1 MNTIQEKLLADGEF
15 VNLLTSLVGVI
26 ADKLPSGGDVT
37 EKYVDDRLDEKLDD
51 KQIDVEAIAEEVV
64 GNYDMSEKIN
74 DAVYDKSLVD
84 EDRASEIAEGAI
96 DDYDW
101 YNVISNNEIATEDYV
116 VSKIDEAMD
125 DRTFIFLQEIL
136 QKCFVHNY
144 EAWKEEIGMTAV
156 RKDVEERE
164 AKKKEDESED
174 PIGASQPCPPETE
187 EVKI

>member
-74 DAVYDKSLVD
+74 DAVYD
-84 EDRASEIAEGAI
+84 
-96 DDYDW
+96 
-101 YNVISNNEIATEDYV
+101 TEDYV

-156 RKDVEERE
+156 RRDVELRR
-164 AKKKEDESED
+164 KKEDESED